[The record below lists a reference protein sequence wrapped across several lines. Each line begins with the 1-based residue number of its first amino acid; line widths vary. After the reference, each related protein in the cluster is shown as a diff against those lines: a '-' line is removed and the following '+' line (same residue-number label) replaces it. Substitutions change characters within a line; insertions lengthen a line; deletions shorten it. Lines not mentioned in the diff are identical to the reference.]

1 MESLLRILTI
11 VHSDDENEDN
21 SITRKI
27 MKTDNFTHQTG
38 ILDVDKHMMAYIERE
53 LKKRRGQ
60 ESGEFDAE
68 KEMQNLDPHDELFK
82 VAEQYRT
89 KSKPLE
95 EGNVTTSAAMLTA
108 IPEVDLGI
116 DSRLKNIEATE
127 MAKRKLIEKREKMAA
142 QAQEDYYESTYA
154 GSRFFRHARG
164 NQTGVD
170 ALRAAKVEAG
180 IEDEDSADEEYEQ
193 EMKTWEK
200 DNKKAPVG
208 RGGLRGE
215 QATDDLV
222 AERFKRK
229 GGLVLPAASRSQ
241 T

>member
-1 MESLLRILTI
+1 
-11 VHSDDENEDN
+11 
-21 SITRKI
+21 

-68 KEMQNLDPHDELFK
+68 KELQTLDPHDDLFK
-82 VAEQYRT
+82 VAERYRT
-89 KSKPLE
+89 KSKPLD
-95 EGNVTTSAAMLTA
+95 EGDVTTSAAMLTA

-127 MAKRKLIEKREKMAA
+127 MAKRKLMEKREKMAA

-180 IEDEDSADEEYEQ
+180 IEDEDSCDEEYDRDLVA
-193 EMKTWEK
+193 WEK
-200 DNKKAPVG
+200 DAKKAAAPKAGAKPG
-208 RGGLRGE
+208 RSGNFKEG

-222 AERFKRK
+222 AERFKRVTY
-229 GGLVLPAASRSQ
+229 LILSCLFVLLTLNRF
-241 T
+241 